1 MISLSVYT
9 DVVNLV
15 HMRKRNHTK
24 GASIMATQTVLEID
38 SSNFDA
44 TTQSSTPTL
53 IDFWAP
59 WCGPCRA
66 LGPTIDKLAEDL
78 GDRAQIGKVNIDD
91 HPELA
96 AKFGVSSIPTVLVF
110 KDGEVTDQFVG
121 IRQYSDYFH
130 ALED

>member
-1 MISLSVYT
+1 
-9 DVVNLV
+9 
-15 HMRKRNHTK
+15 
-24 GASIMATQTVLEID
+24 MATQTVLEID

-66 LGPTIDKLAEDL
+66 LGPTIDKLADDL